1 MRLIANAISIETAK
15 FHCNRLRPPTRYSR
29 LRESHCLA
37 HILARSYGTE
47 ARLLSYQNNKKVI
60 VILIG
65 VTSNDLERP

>member
-15 FHCNRLRPPTRYSR
+15 FHCNRLTRYSR